1 MASISSKN
9 KKIAKNTMFLYIRMF
24 LVMTISLITVRVLL
38 RTLGIEDYGTFNAIA
53 GFISSL
59 VFISSVLSAASQRF
73 FSFYMGKNDTE
84 QLKKA
89 FTMIFS
95 TYVIV
100 VIIILFIA
108 ETIGLWFVFNK
119 MTIPL
124 GRDSVIMCVFQ
135 MALLT
140 CCFSLLASP
149 FQALIISHEEMNIYA
164 SISIVEV
171 TLKLGIIF
179 LLPIIPIDKLAL
191 YSILQCLVFT
201 GIGLTYVLISSK
213 RYKESH
219 FSLKKWDKS
228 MFKDIFSYSSWSLFG
243 SLAGMC
249 NTQGVNMLL
258 NVFYGP
264 LANAAYAI
272 SAQISAAV
280 NQFSSN
286 FYTAV
291 RPALIKSYAS
301 KEYNYMNKLFMLSN
315 KVIFILMLILILPIY
330 VVTGPL
336 IKLWLGS
343 VEHYMV
349 EFTRLS
355 LAYTFLLCLSNP
367 ITTIIQAANKVRLYH
382 GIVDTFTLLSLPIT
396 YILFK
401 CNFSPIYA
409 YVTIIMIFSSAH
421 ILRLLVLRKVIV
433 FSIKNYVVRF
443 VVPSCITLIVSFFF
457 ISLTSCIKW
466 DNMILEILGNAFYA
480 VVTAIITC
488 MLFVLSKEEKSMFL
502 NLIKSKIQRK

>member
-1 MASISSKN
+1 MSSVSIKN
-9 KKIAKNTMFLYIRMF
+9 KKIAKNTLFLYIRMF
-24 LVMTISLITVRVLL
+24 LVMIISLITVRVLL
-38 RTLGIEDYGTFNAIA
+38 RTLGVEDYGTYNAIA
-53 GFISSL
+53 GFISSM

-84 QLKKA
+84 QLQKA
-89 FTMIFS
+89 FTMILS
-95 TYVIV
+95 TYIIVIAIV
-100 VIIILFIA
+100 LLLA
-108 ETIGLWFVFNK
+108 ETLGLWFVFNK
-119 MTIPL
+119 MTIPVE
-124 GRDSVIMCVFQ
+124 RSSVIMCVYQ

-140 CCFSLLASP
+140 CCFSLLSNP

-171 TLKLGIIF
+171 ILKLAIIF

-191 YSILQCLVFT
+191 YSILHCIVFF
-201 GIGLTYVLISSK
+201 GIGLTYVLISCK

-219 FSLKKWDKS
+219 FSLKKWDKI

-243 SLAGMC
+243 SLSGMC

-280 NQFSSN
+280 SQFSSN

-301 KEYNYMNKLFMLSN
+301 KEYDYMNKLFMLSN

-330 VVTGPL
+330 VVTEPL
-336 IKLWLGS
+336 IKIWLGS
-343 VEHYMV
+343 VEQYMI

-367 ITTIIQAANKVRLYH
+367 ITTIIQAANKVKLYH
-382 GIVDTFTLLSLPIT
+382 GIVDTFTLFSLPII
-396 YILFK
+396 YILFR
-401 CNFSPIYA
+401 CGISPIYA
-409 YVTIIMIFSSAH
+409 YVTTVIIFTFAH
-421 ILRLLVLRKVIV
+421 ILRLLVMRKAIT
-433 FSIKNYVVRF
+433 FSIKDYF
-443 VVPSCITLIVSFFF
+443 IKFIVPSIMSLIFSFLL
-457 ISLTSCIKW
+457 ISLTSYFKW
-466 DNMILEILGNAFYA
+466 NNILLEIFVNALYA
-480 VVTAIITC
+480 VLIATIAC
-488 MLFVLSKEEKSMFL
+488 MLFVLNQEEKSML
-502 NLIKSKIQRK
+502 WYLIKSKIQKK